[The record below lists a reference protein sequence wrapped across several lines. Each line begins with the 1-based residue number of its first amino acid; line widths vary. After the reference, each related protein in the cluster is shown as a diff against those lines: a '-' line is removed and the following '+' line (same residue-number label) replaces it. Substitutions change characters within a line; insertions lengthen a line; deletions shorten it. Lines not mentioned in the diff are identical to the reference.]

1 MPAMKHLI
9 EIIFGKTAS
18 TTLNQDEAV
27 SRGAALQCAILSPAV
42 RVRDFSTT
50 DILNYSVKCVW
61 EDEKE
66 QKSLDIFP
74 RHHQAPFSR
83 LLTVYKREPFT
94 VQLQYAEQIPFAS
107 PFIGELD
114 LIWKYSGMFMF
125 CRFQANGMCE
135 TSNRMPTVRP
145 KK

>member
-1 MPAMKHLI
+1 MDDIHSVEIVGGSSRMPGIKHLI
-9 EIIFGKTAS
+9 EQIFGKTAS

-42 RVRDFSTT
+42 RVRDFNTT
-50 DILNYSVKCVW
+50 DILNYSIKCVW

-94 VQLQYAEQIPFAS
+94 VQLHYAEPIPFAS
-107 PFIGELD
+107 SFIGKLQF
-114 LIWKYSGMFMF
+114 IIMT
-125 CRFQANGMCE
+125 NG
-135 TSNRMPTVRP
+135 P
-145 KK
+145 K